1 MIGKYCEYE
10 YICTPFIVGTYNQVH
25 IFIKY
30 IDNMKQIVILLML
43 FSCMSLFGQVRYF
56 KDIPAELLNQLD
68 KMGVDDTSVMDS
80 LEGAYL
86 NVSYKDSLN
95 GFDFVGKKVGFIL
108 SGSVS
113 DKADFFNS
121 EKERYRIS
129 STASVSVLYV
139 FNEAQK
145 QESGGYDA
153 AIVYWRKFYLPK
165 DKVIKLLKKASDK
178 K

>member
-1 MIGKYCEYE
+1 
-10 YICTPFIVGTYNQVH
+10 
-25 IFIKY
+25 
-30 IDNMKQIVILLML
+30 MKQIVIILML

-68 KMGVDDTSVMDS
+68 KMGVDDTSVIDS

-86 NVSYKDSLN
+86 NVSYKDSLK
-95 GFDFVGKKVGFIL
+95 GFDFIGKKVGFL
-108 SGSVS
+108 RGGLKSYKSE
-113 DKADFFNS
+113 FFNS
-121 EKERYRIS
+121 EKEQYRIS
-129 STASVSVLYV
+129 STASVSALYV

-153 AIVYWRKFYLPK
+153 AIVYWRKSYLSK